1 MINISYAKAINL
13 ALKESMKDNK
23 SVFCIGEDVGFGG
36 AYGATQNLKEEFGHD
51 RVRNTPISESAII
64 GFSIGSALCGFR
76 PVAEMMHMDF
86 IAIAMDQVVNQ
97 AAKMRYMFG
106 GRLKFHL

>member
-1 MINISYAKAINL
+1 MIKISYAKAINL

-51 RVRNTPISESAII
+51 RVRNPPIQK
-64 GFSIGSALCGFR
+64 
-76 PVAEMMHMDF
+76 V
-86 IAIAMDQVVNQ
+86 Q
-97 AAKMRYMFG
+97 
-106 GRLKFHL
+106 